1 MRTAIAVLL
10 LSTAAAHAGN
20 NELTIGESTRALRTT
35 SANALTEDSLV
46 GGALAYGRQ
55 LDLQLVP
62 GLELWAQATFAWG
75 GADGMM
81 FQTVTTELDT
91 LAFTAGGGLRYPLWR
106 RVVAATGR
114 VELGA
119 ARAAVELRDG
129 AGHTASDH
137 GWGAMTS
144 AAVGLELYAIRRDQ
158 FGLGLRFEL
167 GGVATS
173 SIPLTAIP
181 VEENDQMLELE
192 MTAASLGSL
201 NLSGPVFTAALVG
214 QF

>member
-1 MRTAIAVLL
+1 MRTAIVLL
-10 LSTAAAHAGN
+10 LFTATAHADR
-20 NELTIGESTRALRTT
+20 NELTIGSSTRALRTT
-35 SANALTEDSLV
+35 SANALTEDSLT
-46 GGALAYGRQ
+46 GGALAYARQ

-75 GADGMM
+75 GAEGTM

-91 LAFTAGGGLRYPLWR
+91 LAFTAGGGVRYPLWR

-114 VELGA
+114 LELGT

-129 AGHTASDH
+129 AGHSASDR
-137 GWGAMTS
+137 GWGATTS
-144 AAVGLELYAIRRDQ
+144 ATAGLELYAVRRPQ
-158 FGLGLRFEL
+158 FGFGVRVEL
-167 GGVATS
+167 GAVATS
-173 SIPLTAIP
+173 SIPLTATP
-181 VEENDQMLELE
+181 ADTGGNTLELE

-201 NLSGPVFTAALVG
+201 NLSGPVFAASLVG